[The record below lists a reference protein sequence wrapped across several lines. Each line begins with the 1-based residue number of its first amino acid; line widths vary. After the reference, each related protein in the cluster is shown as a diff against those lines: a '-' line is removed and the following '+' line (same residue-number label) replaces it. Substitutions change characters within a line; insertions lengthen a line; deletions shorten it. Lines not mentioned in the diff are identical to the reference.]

1 LNLTQRREGAKS
13 EREKEHVVAEVL
25 KRFHQCGEFF
35 FEEISQND
43 LAALRLCVRL
53 NRISGLA
60 SKEEILMMKRIFVL
74 SATLIALGCK
84 SDDPTA
90 SGPTNQVNPPVQ
102 RTVVK
107 TGTFSGQNGYATS
120 GGVEI
125 VRDSTGAEF
134 VLTRSDFRVSGG
146 AGTITAWLTDGTGAG
161 NLNSSSTKVHVG
173 TINSGFAGV
182 YTFPIPAPG
191 LGAHSHVVM
200 FCQSARVNF
209 GNAALQNP

>member
-1 LNLTQRREGAKS
+1 MIHKACVFIASL
-13 EREKEHVVAEVL
+13 VV
-25 KRFHQCGEFF
+25 F
-35 FEEISQND
+35 
-43 LAALRLCVRL
+43 
-53 NRISGLA
+53 
-60 SKEEILMMKRIFVL
+60 
-74 SATLIALGCK
+74 GCK
-84 SDDPTA
+84 SDEPTQA
-90 SGPTNQVNPPVQ
+90 GPTNQANPPVQ